1 MNIAETPTFDRQ
13 ALRELKP
20 LLNPAAVV
28 RENEPLSKRTTLRV
42 GGPADLYIEPSSEQD
57 LAAVLRFCK
66 TGNVPWM
73 MLGRGSNLLVR
84 DGGIRGVVLSLS
96 APAFSS
102 LAVDDLRI
110 SAGAGVRLRSLAF
123 EAKKALLTG
132 FEFMEGIPGNVGGAL
147 RMNAGAMGSAMFEV
161 LASARF
167 MDAQG
172 QVHERSVDAIPV
184 EYRNC
189 PLFKTHIVLSAV
201 FNGDKGS
208 KDAIDQKMNECSQKR
223 WKSQPA
229 APSAGCIFK
238 NPVTVPTGRLVE
250 ELGLKGTR
258 RGGAVI
264 SEVHGNFIVNDKNAS
279 ARDIIDLIEL
289 VKERARAAR
298 GVELHTEVQ
307 IVGEEIDG
315 QVA

>member
-1 MNIAETPTFDRQ
+1 MSLVESPLQIRSMVSA
-13 ALRELKP
+13 LKP
-20 LLNPAAVV
+20 LLSAQTIL

-42 GGPADLYIEPSSEQD
+42 GGPADLYLEPANEND
-57 LAAVLRFCK
+57 LAVVLRHCK
-66 TGNVPWM
+66 QNAVPWM

-84 DGGIRGVVLSLS
+84 DGGIRGVVICL
-96 APAFSS
+96 ATPAFNS
-102 LAVDDLRI
+102 LRI
-110 SAGAGVRLRSLAF
+110 NEGEVFAGAGVRLRTLAF

-161 LASARF
+161 LNSVRY
-167 MDAQG
+167 MDSG
-172 QVHERSVDAIPV
+172 GNITESNVDQIPV

-189 PLFKTHIVLSAV
+189 PLLKTHIVLSATFAGNV
-201 FNGDKGS
+201 GK
-208 KDAIDQKMNECSQKR
+208 KEVIEQRMNECSQKR

-238 NPVTVPTGRLVE
+238 NPTTIPTGRLVE

-264 SEVHGNFIVNDKNAS
+264 SDVHGNFIVNDGNAS
-279 ARDIIDLIEL
+279 ARDILELIEF
-289 VKERARAAR
+289 VKEKARSQR
-298 GVELHTEVQ
+298 GVELQTEVQ
-307 IVGEEIDG
+307 IVGED
-315 QVA
+315 

>member
-1 MNIAETPTFDRQ
+1 
-13 ALRELKP
+13 
-20 LLNPAAVV
+20 
-28 RENEPLSKRTTLRV
+28 
-42 GGPADLYIEPSSEQD
+42 
-57 LAAVLRFCK
+57 
-66 TGNVPWM
+66 M

-84 DGGIRGVVLSLS
+84 DGGIRGVVICLAS
-96 APAFSS
+96 AAFNY
-102 LAVDDLRI
+102 LKVDGTQI
-110 SAGAGVRLRSLAF
+110 SCGAGVRLRSLAF

-161 LASARF
+161 LSSVRF
-167 MDAQG
+167 MDSAGEVSEKPIDQ
-172 QVHERSVDAIPV
+172 IPF
-184 EYRNC
+184 EYRSC
-189 PLFKTHIVLSAV
+189 PLFKTHIVLGAR
-201 FNGDKGS
+201 FIGS
-208 KDAIDQKMNECSQKR
+208 VGSRDVIDQKMNECSQKR

-264 SEVHGNFIVNDKNAS
+264 SEVHGNFIVNDGNAS
-279 ARDIIDLIEL
+279 ARDIIELIEL
-289 VKERARAAR
+289 VKDKARTLR

-307 IVGEEIDG
+307 IVGED
-315 QVA
+315 